1 MMMPAVTAIITTFN
15 RSSFVKEAIGSVLS
29 QSFRDF
35 ELLVLDNSSTDDTRS
50 VVESFKDKRL
60 NYIRHEPLN
69 ISQARNLGVRQAK
82 GKYIAF
88 LDDDDLWLPD
98 KLEKQLEVF
107 EEGDDALALVYG
119 GLLWVDSNG
128 IEVGVHKPVLRGRVL
143 TELLLQ
149 KDAFT
154 GSASN
159 AMLRKS
165 AVESLGGYDEDV
177 PTGEDLDLYLRLA
190 EKYLTDFTDESVV
203 KVRTHSGPRL
213 GDKLRDAAEL
223 ELKMMNRYGY
233 VFEQDRKLRSFYL
246 QKIGGKLVRVGDA
259 CGGRKYII
267 NAIKTDPLNFIAY
280 FQLLLSA
287 LGRNFYCRIHR
298 GYLTCRRGR

>member
-259 CGGRKYII
+259 CAGRKYII
-267 NAIKTDPLNFIAY
+267 SAIKTNPLNLIAY

-287 LGRNFYCRIHR
+287 LGRNLYYRIHR
-298 GYLTCRRGR
+298 GYLTCRGLR